1 MKTRKQTQKIQKT
14 MPYTMVFLRILDI
27 IKFFHWNT
35 KDYAKHKATCSLH
48 EALSKLVDSYVEQR
62 FGEKGRVDVHET
74 VRYDTLTDDA
84 FLKELGQFKNYL
96 IHMQNPS
103 TDLSNKRDEMLGE
116 VNQFLYL
123 WTLR

>member
-1 MKTRKQTQKIQKT
+1 MKTRKQKQTQ
-14 MPYTMVFLRILDI
+14 PYTLVFLRILDI

-35 KDYAKHKATCSLH
+35 KDYSKHKATCSLH

-62 FGEKGRVDVHET
+62 FGEMGRVVVHET

-84 FLKELGQFKNYL
+84 FLKELAQFKDYL

>member
-1 MKTRKQTQKIQKT
+1 MKTRKQKQTL
-14 MPYTMVFLRILDI
+14 PYTLVFLRILDI

-35 KDYAKHKATCSLH
+35 KDYSKHKATCSLH

-62 FGEKGRVDVHET
+62 FGEMGRVVVHET

-84 FLKELGQFKNYL
+84 FLKELAQFKDYL

>member
-1 MKTRKQTQKIQKT
+1 MKTRKQKQ
-14 MPYTMVFLRILDI
+14 MPFTMVFLRILDV
-27 IKFFHWNT
+27 IKLFHWNT
-35 KDYAKHKATCSLH
+35 KDFSKHKATDALH
-48 EALSKLVDSYVEQR
+48 EALAKLVDSYVEQR
-62 FGEKGRVDVHET
+62 FGELGRVVVHET
-74 VRYDTLTDDA
+74 VRYDTLSDEA
-84 FLKELGQFKNYL
+84 FLKELNQFKDYL

>member
-1 MKTRKQTQKIQKT
+1 MKTRKQTQA

-27 IKFFHWNT
+27 IKLFHWNT
-35 KDYAKHKATCSLH
+35 KNYSKHKATCSLH
-48 EALSKLVDSYVEQR
+48 ESLSKLVDSYVEQR
-62 FGEKGRVDVHET
+62 FGEQGRVVVHET

-84 FLKELGQFKNYL
+84 FLKELAQFKNYL

-123 WTLR
+123 WTLQ

>member
-1 MKTRKQTQKIQKT
+1 MKTRKQKHTKQNQ
-14 MPYTMVFLRILDI
+14 PYTLVFLRILDI
-27 IKFFHWNT
+27 IKFYHWNT
-35 KDYAKHKATCSLH
+35 KDYSKHRATDKLH
-48 EALSKLVDSYVEQR
+48 EALGKLVDSYVEQR
-62 FGEKGRVDVHET
+62 FGEKGRVVVHET

-84 FLKELGQFKNYL
+84 FLNEIGQFKDYL

-123 WTLR
+123 WTLS

>member
-1 MKTRKQTQKIQKT
+1 MKTRKQPTTQTNQ
-14 MPYTMVFLRILDI
+14 PYTLVFLRILDI
-27 IKFFHWNT
+27 IKFYHWNS
-35 KDYAKHKATCSLH
+35 KNYSKHRATDKLH
-48 EALSKLVDSYVEQR
+48 EALGKLVDSYVEQR
-62 FGEKGRVDVHET
+62 FGEKGRVVVHET

-84 FLKELGQFKNYL
+84 FLKEIGQFKEYL

-123 WTLR
+123 WTLQ

>member
-1 MKTRKQTQKIQKT
+1 MKTRKQTNQTQ
-14 MPYTMVFLRILDI
+14 PYTLVFLRILDI
-27 IKFFHWNT
+27 IKFYHWNT
-35 KDYAKHKATCSLH
+35 KDYSKHRATDKLH
-48 EALSKLVDSYVEQR
+48 EALGKLVDSYVEQR
-62 FGEKGRVDVHET
+62 FGEKGRVVVHET

-84 FLKELGQFKNYL
+84 FLKEIGQFKEYL

-123 WTLR
+123 WTLQ

>member
-1 MKTRKQTQKIQKT
+1 MKTRKQKQTQ
-14 MPYTMVFLRILDI
+14 PYTLVFLRILDI
-27 IKFFHWNT
+27 IKFYHWNT
-35 KDYAKHKATCSLH
+35 KDYSKHRATDKLH
-48 EALSKLVDSYVEQR
+48 EALAKLVDSYVEQR
-62 FGEKGRVDVHET
+62 FGEKGRVVVHET

-84 FLKELGQFKNYL
+84 FLKEIGQFKDYL

-123 WTLR
+123 WTLQ

>member
-1 MKTRKQTQKIQKT
+1 MKTRKQTQTKQ
-14 MPYTMVFLRILDI
+14 PYTLVFLRILDI
-27 IKFFHWNT
+27 IKLFHWNT
-35 KDYAKHKATCSLH
+35 KDYSKHKATCSLH

-62 FGEKGRVDVHET
+62 FGEKGRVTVHET

-84 FLKELGQFKNYL
+84 FLKELTQFKEYL